1 MKKRLF
7 CSIISV
13 ITFLPLFAQKSLS
26 LEECRNLA
34 IQNNRQLKISK
45 LTTAIAEN
53 IHKATKTKYL
63 PKITAMAGYEHFTRE
78 ISLLN
83 DRQKDKLSNLGSN
96 LAGKIGT
103 GMDSRIAN
111 LLEQGFISEDAA
123 NQLSQTLNDIVSPLA
138 QAGNNIGNQIRQ
150 SFNTNSK
157 NMYIG
162 SIILTQPIYMGG
174 GIKAANELATIGEDL
189 VRNNIELKR
198 QLIIYGVDNAYWLA
212 VSLKKKEELATQY
225 YNLTKHLC
233 QNVQKMYKAGVATK
247 ADILKIEVATNTAEL
262 IISEIGDG
270 ISLAKMALCELCGIE
285 LNENLRLAD
294 EATEDISTSISQT
307 YNLNDTTLYSRPEIR
322 ILQNT
327 VDITKQNT
335 KIINSLYKPHLA
347 LTAGYTVA
355 NPNTFNGF
363 EHKFRDIFNIGIVL
377 HIPVFNWGEAK
388 YKNKAAQ
395 ISTAIAKLELNDIR
409 NKIQLEI
416 KQNNFRLITAK
427 KRLAIAK
434 KNMLSAEENLRVA
447 NIGFKEGVLTLTEVM
462 AAQTAWLSAKT
473 AIIDA
478 EISIR
483 TAYTGL
489 KKALGKL

>member
-162 SIILTQPIYMGG
+162 SICLLY
-174 GIKAANELATIGEDL
+174 
-189 VRNNIELKR
+189 
-198 QLIIYGVDNAYWLA
+198 
-212 VSLKKKEELATQY
+212 
-225 YNLTKHLC
+225 
-233 QNVQKMYKAGVATK
+233 
-247 ADILKIEVATNTAEL
+247 
-262 IISEIGDG
+262 
-270 ISLAKMALCELCGIE
+270 
-285 LNENLRLAD
+285 
-294 EATEDISTSISQT
+294 TSPS
-307 YNLNDTTLYSRPEIR
+307 P
-322 ILQNT
+322 
-327 VDITKQNT
+327 
-335 KIINSLYKPHLA
+335 
-347 LTAGYTVA
+347 
-355 NPNTFNGF
+355 
-363 EHKFRDIFNIGIVL
+363 RD
-377 HIPVFNWGEAK
+377 
-388 YKNKAAQ
+388 
-395 ISTAIAKLELNDIR
+395 
-409 NKIQLEI
+409 
-416 KQNNFRLITAK
+416 
-427 KRLAIAK
+427 
-434 KNMLSAEENLRVA
+434 
-447 NIGFKEGVLTLTEVM
+447 
-462 AAQTAWLSAKT
+462 
-473 AIIDA
+473 
-478 EISIR
+478 
-483 TAYTGL
+483 
-489 KKALGKL
+489 